1 MNFRHTLLGFVFYP
15 ALIAISASSVG
26 AATLC
31 EPKDNSARIL
41 TKPSP
46 NAIHPDWRGDNFIG
60 TGWSFLPSRTLNTSI
75 GVYAQGSLRGSRGGV
90 VNRGVYIL
98 LSEWNC
104 SSARQSPTKT
114 RSASSSVEW
123 PVYRNRS
130 PDRVSTER
138 RSQLGNARLT
148 MGCNRV
154 LGPGTGATLY
164 DYDGRGLQRLDDV
177 SRPVAFI
184 LTMADGGIR
193 RFSSAMHYFGPDK
206 AWVLSH
212 DLPPAFLR
220 SLAGSVR
227 LTIQN
232 GQGAA
237 VVEFDLQ
244 GADKFSGAALEMC
257 SGQGNGASE

>member
-1 MNFRHTLLGFVFYP
+1 M
-15 ALIAISASSVG
+15 ISALPASSGASDDVRSYDLVWILHLVG
-26 AATLC
+26 DAQQPLHAVGRFTASIPNGDSGGNAESVIPATGETIALHAYW
-31 EPKDNSARIL
+31 DRI
-41 TKPSP
+41 
-46 NAIHPDWRGDNFIG
+46 
-60 TGWSFLPSRTLNTSI
+60 
-75 GVYAQGSLRGSRGGV
+75 
-90 VNRGVYIL
+90 NRGVYIL

-104 SSARQSPTKT
+104 SSARQSPTET

-130 PDRVSTER
+130 PDRISTEH

-184 LTMADGGIR
+184 LTTADGQIR
-193 RFSSAMHYFGPDK
+193 QFSSAMHYFGSDK

-232 GQGAA
+232 GEGAT
-237 VVEFDLQ
+237 VVGFDLQ
-244 GADKFSGAALEMC
+244 GADKFSGAAREVC